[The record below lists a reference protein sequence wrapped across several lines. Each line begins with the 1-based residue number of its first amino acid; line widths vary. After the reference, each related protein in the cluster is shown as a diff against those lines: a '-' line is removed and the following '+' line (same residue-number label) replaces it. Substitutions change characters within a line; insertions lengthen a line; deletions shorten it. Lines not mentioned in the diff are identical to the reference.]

1 MRLAACIAVLMLA
14 AVVAA
19 CGSTAPTAYSV
30 VDNYL
35 KAIGEGNYVNACGLL
50 DHTARGALHGPCE
63 TVFAHCLPNQARAS
77 AHDQTQQLY
86 ANIDLMTTG
95 KTAVALVSGTAVAR
109 TVKRVTLADQGGN
122 WRLTSAGEKLQRC
135 RR

>member
-1 MRLAACIAVLMLA
+1 MRRAACVAVLTLA
-14 AVVAA
+14 LVAAA

-30 VDNYL
+30 VDSYL
-35 KAIGEGNYVNACGLL
+35 KALGEGNYANACGLL
-50 DHTARGALHGPCE
+50 DQSARRSLHGPCQ
-63 TVFAHCLPNQARAS
+63 TVFARCLPNEAGAFAS
-77 AHDQTQQLY
+77 DQTQQLF
-86 ANIDLMTTG
+86 ANINLTTTG

-122 WRLTSAGEKLQRC
+122 WRLTSPGEKLQRC